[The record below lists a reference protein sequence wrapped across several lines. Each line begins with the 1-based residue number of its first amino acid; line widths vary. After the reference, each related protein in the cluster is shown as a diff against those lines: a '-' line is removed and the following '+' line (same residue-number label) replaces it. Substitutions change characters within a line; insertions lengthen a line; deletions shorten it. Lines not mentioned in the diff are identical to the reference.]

1 MSFQKL
7 AVMGA
12 VLMFF
17 FTTSTVYAGLSDLHG
32 WNDTAIYGSSSTASG
47 IDIDGEVGHPVSVRG
62 PSANCEP
69 GGRWTSNTDIKS
81 GQLPPGLSKDYS
93 SGKISGIPTKRGH
106 WIVEMSTSDISCN
119 GQSYLGYTQQLRFHI
134 KGTGRVIQ

>member
-1 MSFQKL
+1 MSFQTL
-7 AVMGA
+7 VVMGA

-17 FTTSTVYAGLSDLHG
+17 FTASTVYAGLSNLHG
-32 WNDTAIYGSSSTASG
+32 WNDTPIYGNSTTASG

-69 GGRWTSNTDIKS
+69 GGRWSSDTDVIS
-81 GQLPPGLSKDYS
+81 GQLPPGLSEGS
-93 SGKISGIPTKRGH
+93 GGKISGIPTKPGH
-106 WIVEMSTSDISCN
+106 WIVEVKNSNITCN
-119 GQSYLGYTQQLRFHI
+119 GQGYKGYTQQLRFHI